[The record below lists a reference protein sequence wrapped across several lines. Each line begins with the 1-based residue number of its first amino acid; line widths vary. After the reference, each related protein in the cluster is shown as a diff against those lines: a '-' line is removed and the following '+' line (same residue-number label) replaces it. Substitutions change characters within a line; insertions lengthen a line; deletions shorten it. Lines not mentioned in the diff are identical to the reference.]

1 MMQEVGKAAVIH
13 PTGTGKSFIAF
24 HLALEN
30 PQKTICW
37 LSPSEYI
44 FKTQLENLAAA
55 NDGVLPQNIQFYTY
69 AKLVLLTDSELVS
82 IQPDYIIL
90 DEFHRCGAQV
100 WGQGVQ
106 RLLQHYPAV
115 PVLGLSATNI
125 RYLDNQR
132 DMADELFDGNVASY
146 ITLGEALVRGI
157 LHTPTYIQTVYSYQK
172 SLEKL
177 AGRVYHAKNRAIRD
191 KAEILLESLRR
202 ALEMADGLD
211 EVFHKH
217 MPEKAGKYIVF
228 CANKEHMDEMKEKA
242 GEWFRLVD
250 PQPHV
255 YEAYSESPE
264 TERAFRDFK
273 ADDSE
278 HPKLLYCIDML
289 NEGIHIDD
297 VDGVILIRPTISPIV
312 YKQQIGRAL
321 SASKRKQPVI
331 FDIVNNFENLYSIGA
346 IEDEMEEALRR
357 YSHHEGEGL
366 QLTEGFHII
375 DMVTDCRQLFQQLE
389 DTLVASWEVMYDC
402 AKKYYETHGN
412 LEVPSRYRT
421 EDGCWLG
428 KWIQT
433 QRRIRAGE
441 SYNTL
446 TEERIQLLD
455 DIGMVWTNIHDAA
468 WEKALREAQAYY
480 ATHGHLNVPVD
491 AITDSG
497 FRLGEWIFKM
507 RAYRNRGVY
516 LTEERIKLLESMGM
530 VWDAYDHLWQRNYQA
545 ARAYYLQNGHLNVPA
560 NYETEDGVMLGT
572 WISKVRAVRQG
583 KKPGAELTGEQIALL
598 DSIGM
603 QWSNRQDQCW
613 EKAYAE
619 AKAYYENHGKLK
631 PPTDYKSNGIALKKW
646 LDHQLSL
653 QKSGKLSADRKQRL
667 DDIGMIWASRY
678 DQQWEE
684 AYNLA
689 KAYFAEHG
697 NLKVPVNHK
706 ENGVN
711 LETWLYS
718 QRSAYK
724 SGKLSIKRQR
734 ALQDIGMQFA

>member
-1 MMQEVGKAAVIH
+1 MALSLFPHNQAAYEEALQMMQEVGKAAVIH

-106 RLLQHYPAV
+106 RLLQYYPAV
-115 PVLGLSATNI
+115 PVLELSATNI

-132 DMADELFDGNVASY
+132 DMADELFDGNVASH

-177 AGRVYHAKNRAIRD
+177 AGRVYRAKKRAIRD
-191 KAEILLESLRR
+191 KAEMLLESLRR
-202 ALEMADGLD
+202 ALERADGLD
-211 EVFHKH
+211 VVFYKH
-217 MPEKAGKYIVF
+217 MPKKTGKYIVF

-264 TERAFRDFK
+264 TEQAFRDFK

-278 HPKLLYCIDML
+278 HLKLLYCIDM
-289 NEGIHIDD
+289 
-297 VDGVILIRPTISPIV
+297 
-312 YKQQIGRAL
+312 QW
-321 SASKRKQPVI
+321 
-331 FDIVNNFENLYSIGA
+331 NN
-346 IEDEMEEALRR
+346 
-357 YSHHEGEGL
+357 
-366 QLTEGFHII
+366 
-375 DMVTDCRQLFQQLE
+375 RQYQ
-389 DTLVASWEVMYDC
+389 Y
-402 AKKYYETHGN
+402 
-412 LEVPSRYRT
+412 
-421 EDGCWLG
+421 
-428 KWIQT
+428 
-433 QRRIRAGE
+433 
-441 SYNTL
+441 
-446 TEERIQLLD
+446 
-455 DIGMVWTNIHDAA
+455 
-468 WEKALREAQAYY
+468 WEK
-480 ATHGHLNVPVD
+480 
-491 AITDSG
+491 S
-497 FRLGEWIFKM
+497 
-507 RAYRNRGVY
+507 
-516 LTEERIKLLESMGM
+516 
-530 VWDAYDHLWQRNYQA
+530 
-545 ARAYYLQNGHLNVPA
+545 
-560 NYETEDGVMLGT
+560 
-572 WISKVRAVRQG
+572 
-583 KKPGAELTGEQIALL
+583 
-598 DSIGM
+598 
-603 QWSNRQDQCW
+603 
-613 EKAYAE
+613 YAE
-619 AKAYYENHGKLK
+619 SKAYYESHGKLN

-653 QKSGKLSADRKQRL
+653 YKSGKLSADRKQRL

-706 ENGVN
+706 QNGVN

-724 SGKLSIKRQR
+724 SGKLSIKRQK